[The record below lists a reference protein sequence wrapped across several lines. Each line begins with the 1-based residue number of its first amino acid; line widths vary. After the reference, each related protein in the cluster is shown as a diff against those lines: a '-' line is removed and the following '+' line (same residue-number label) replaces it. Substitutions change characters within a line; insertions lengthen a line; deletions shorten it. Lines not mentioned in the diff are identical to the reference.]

1 MEKTIKDRLIDVF
14 DDLGEANQKKFKNKL
29 CDRQKEPRVRRSAT
43 EKAADSIDLADLMV
57 TTFTSKDAVS
67 VSLEILEA
75 IGCREQ
81 AAELRE
87 VTGHSSSD
95 SVQDMPAQPSPP
107 SNDKHFIDRNRTAL
121 IQRVNNIDAIL
132 DELYEKE
139 IIRQEEYNAIRAE
152 KTPQSKMRALFDGPI
167 NSAGTGGKD
176 TLYKVLMKL
185 QSYLMKE
192 LGAK

>member
-87 VTGHSSSD
+87 VTGH
-95 SVQDMPAQPSPP
+95 
-107 SNDKHFIDRNRTAL
+107 NKHFIDRNRTAL